1 MTLKIRI
8 PLLLAMAA
16 VVSPAS
22 AGAAD
27 NELAQQGYALLKKY
41 CYRCHGIDFKVPGM
55 NVLDLD
61 TLTAV
66 RKDADPYL
74 VVGKPDLSYIWQRVG
89 VDGDMPPEDAP
100 ERPSDADKELLKRW
114 ILEGA
119 LFPGREVRPFQ
130 SEQQLV
136 AAIHAHLSK
145 AKVSDRPFLRYFTL
159 TNLFN
164 NHKYVT
170 NDEMRLYRAALSKLI
185 NSLSFQP
192 TIVVPQA
199 VDAEQTIFAIDLR
212 DVGWDKNDLWRE
224 VLKVY
229 PYGLKHDRSAD
240 ANLASLASDIYR
252 MATTDLPY
260 IRADWFISTAS
271 RPPLY
276 HTLLELPE
284 TAKDLEK
291 KLNVDVEAD
300 FLRNKLVRAGFATS
314 GVSAQNR
321 LVDRHPAT
329 HGMYWKS
336 YDFKTNEG
344 AGNLFRRPLGPKF
357 TGNEFTE
364 QAFESDGGEMIFNLP
379 NGLQGYFL
387 TDGAGKRIDSGPVE
401 VVSDALK
408 TSGTP
413 AIVTGLSCMACHKH
427 GVIRFKDTLSAGAA
441 VGGEARRK
449 LDELIPSPDK
459 MERLLSQDEKK
470 FLTAL
475 VEACGPFLQA
485 DEDKDKDIRAFPE
498 PVAAIAMLYNK
509 DLTAVEAAFELGISD
524 PAKLEL
530 LVRSS
535 SELRGIGLA
544 PLAGGEKIKRETWH
558 STRDFLSQFHRAAN
572 QLDVGTPHRQ
582 F

>member
-1 MTLKIRI
+1 MIRKIRTW
-8 PLLLAMAA
+8 LLLAMAA
-16 VVSPAS
+16 VVTTQAN
-22 AGAAD
+22 AAE

-61 TLTAV
+61 TLTAA
-66 RKDADPYL
+66 RKDSEPYL
-74 VVGKPDLSYIWQRVG
+74 IAGKPDQSYLWQRVG

-100 ERPSDADKELLKRW
+100 DKPSDADKELLKRW

-119 LFPGREVRPFQ
+119 PFPGREARPFQ
-130 SEQQLV
+130 SEQQV
-136 AAIHAHLSK
+136 VQAIHAHLSR

-164 NHKYVT
+164 NHKNVT

-185 NSLSFQP
+185 NSLTFQP
-192 TIVVPQA
+192 IIVVPEA

-212 DVGWDKNDLWRE
+212 EIGWDKSDLWRE

-240 ANLASLASDIYR
+240 QQLASLASDIYR
-252 MATTDLPY
+252 MTGADLPY

-276 HTLLELPE
+276 HTLLELPDN
-284 TAKDLEK
+284 AKDLEK
-291 KLNVDVEAD
+291 KLAVDVEGD
-300 FLRNKLVRAGFATS
+300 FRNNRLARAGFATS

-321 LVDRHPAT
+321 LVDRHRAT
-329 HGMYWKS
+329 FGVYWKS

-357 TGNEFTE
+357 TGNDFTE

-379 NGLQGYFL
+379 NGMQGYFL
-387 TDGAGKRIDSGPVE
+387 TDGVGKRIDSGPVE

-427 GVIRFKDTLSAGAA
+427 GMIRFKDTLSAGAA
-441 VGGEARRK
+441 VGGDARRK
-449 LDELIPSPDK
+449 LDELIPPQDK
-459 MERLLSQDEKK
+459 WDRLLSEDENR
-470 FLTAL
+470 FLAAL
-475 VEACGPFLQA
+475 TKACGPFLQA
-485 DEDKDKDIRAFPE
+485 GEDKDKDIRAFPE

-509 DLTAVEAAFELGISD
+509 DITAVEAACELGISD
-524 PAKLEL
+524 PAKFEL
-530 LVRSS
+530 LVKSS

-558 STRDFLSQFHRAAN
+558 SLRDFLSQFHRAAN
-572 QLDVGTPHRQ
+572 QLDAGTPHRQ